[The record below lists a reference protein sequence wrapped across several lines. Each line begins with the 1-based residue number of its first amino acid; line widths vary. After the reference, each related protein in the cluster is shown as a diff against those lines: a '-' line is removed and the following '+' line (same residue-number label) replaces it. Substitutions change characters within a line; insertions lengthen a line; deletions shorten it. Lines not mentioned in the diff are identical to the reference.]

1 MKTYRDHFQP
11 LLEEELHAE
20 QLIVLERRNSSSS
33 GNHRKS
39 AQYTL
44 RSLVATKKKRLFS
57 LSVYSLALKATSAGL
72 SQTVEFSKGDLV
84 RLCSNRSDADAFVE
98 STVLAK
104 RPGSLL
110 VTVPI
115 GSDGAAQMDSFV
127 DQREPL
133 KAECGTST
141 VAYERALDAL
151 TSFTTEGPGTTDMA
165 KLLVTSLTETS
176 GFGIKAVDSDGGF
189 PNLPLYVE
197 DEPRDLNRNS
207 ENGESDLQKKWQSY
221 CKETVSRLSP
231 QELSEVMPKL
241 SHSLNSSQIG
251 AIKTAVRRRLSLI
264 QGPPGTGKTI
274 TAAHMISC
282 VVRLRLGPVLACA
295 ASNVAADNLMQK
307 IISIS
312 AAGLRIVRI
321 GRVPA
326 IGEELWDKTLE
337 SYLEK
342 DLKVRKA
349 RNECAA
355 GRMKVSGLFDVEKAA
370 VRQVLKKAHVV
381 VGTCVACGRDDLEG
395 LDFRYVVVDEA
406 TQASEPDVL
415 IPLSIA
421 VKSGKQVQLVLV
433 GDQNQLPP
441 TILSRNSHQADGTGL
456 ETSLFVRLWQQG
468 IETQLL
474 NVQYRMHPQISA
486 FPSKHFYFNRLR
498 DGISPE
504 DRVIPDFH
512 SFAKSY
518 TVLTQSRAI
527 FVHVSDG
534 KEEKDLQTPDIN
546 NTTSAGH
553 SYYNRTEA
561 RIVMQ
566 VVRELV
572 GADEGGSITSSR
584 AFSLSDIGLISPYA
598 GQVRILKELV
608 ARQWGASSI
617 EVSTVD
623 GFQGREKR
631 VILLSSVRSNDKGS
645 VGFLRDWRR
654 LNVAITRAKALLVVV
669 GNERT
674 LSTNTHWRSWIKW
687 VKRHGATT
695 CVRISESGKKADAGQ
710 SAEA

>member
-1 MKTYRDHFQP
+1 
-11 LLEEELHAE
+11 
-20 QLIVLERRNSSSS
+20 
-33 GNHRKS
+33 
-39 AQYTL
+39 
-44 RSLVATKKKRLFS
+44 
-57 LSVYSLALKATSAGL
+57 
-72 SQTVEFSKGDLV
+72 
-84 RLCSNRSDADAFVE
+84 
-98 STVLAK
+98 
-104 RPGSLL
+104 
-110 VTVPI
+110 
-115 GSDGAAQMDSFV
+115 
-127 DQREPL
+127 
-133 KAECGTST
+133 
-141 VAYERALDAL
+141 
-151 TSFTTEGPGTTDMA
+151 MA
-165 KLLVTSLTETS
+165 KLIVISLTETS
-176 GFGIKAVDSDGGF
+176 NVGIKTVSSDGGF
-189 PNLPLYVE
+189 LNLPLYVE

-207 ENGESDLQKKWQSY
+207 EDGESELQKKWQSY
-221 CKETVSRLSP
+221 CKETVSRISP
-231 QELSEVMPKL
+231 QDLSEVMPKL
-241 SHSLNSSQIG
+241 SHSLNSSQIS
-251 AIKTAVRRRLSLI
+251 AIKTALRRRLSLI
-264 QGPPGTGKTI
+264 QGPPGTGKTV

-282 VVRLRLGPVLACA
+282 VVRLGFGPVLACA
-295 ASNVAADNLMQK
+295 ASNVAVDNLMQK
-307 IISIS
+307 IISVS
-312 AAGLRIVRI
+312 AASLRIVRI

-342 DLKVRKA
+342 DLRVRKA

-355 GRMKVSGLFDVEKAA
+355 GRMKVSGLLDVEKAA

-381 VGTCVACGRDDLEG
+381 VGTCVACGRHDLEG
-395 LDFRYVVVDEA
+395 LNFRYVVVDEA

-415 IPLSIA
+415 IPLSIT

-441 TILSRNSHQADGTGL
+441 TILSRNSHHADGAGL
-456 ETSLFVRLWQQG
+456 ETSLFVRLWRQG

-504 DRVIPDFH
+504 DRVIPNFH
-512 SFAKSY
+512 FVAKRY

-534 KEEKDLQTPDIN
+534 KEEKDLQTTDIN
-546 NTTSAGH
+546 NTTNAGH
-553 SYYNRTEA
+553 SYWNRTEA
-561 RIVMQ
+561 HVVMQ

-572 GADEGGSITSSR
+572 GAEEGSSITSSR

-631 VILLSSVRSNDKGS
+631 VILLSSVRSNDKSS

-669 GNERT
+669 GNEST

-687 VKRHGATT
+687 VKRHGATM
-695 CVRISESGKKADAGQ
+695 CVPISESGKTADVGQ
-710 SAEA
+710 SPEA